1 LNKNRIA
8 KRAVVAFG
16 FLFLCAARAPAS
28 AQSNPPSAA
37 PTPLAASP
45 TARPKKDTPPIDYF
59 AGLTLTDDQKAK
71 IAEIRQNSKSR
82 VDAVVKDE
90 KLSPEQKDAFLT
102 GYRRRENS
110 EIFKVLMPEQQAEVR
125 KRMRAQRAAE
135 QQQQKK
141 AVPATPPAK

>member
-1 LNKNRIA
+1 MNKNRIA
-8 KRAVVAFG
+8 KRVVVAFG

-59 AGLTLTDDQKAK
+59 AGLTLTDEQKAK

-82 VDAVVKDE
+82 LDAVVKDE

-102 GYRRRENS
+102 GYRREENS
-110 EIFKVLMPEQQAEVR
+110 EIFAVLTPEQQSEVR
-125 KRMRAQRAAE
+125 KRMRAQRAA

-141 AVPATPPAK
+141 AVPATPPPK

>member
-1 LNKNRIA
+1 MTRNRIA
-8 KRAVVAFG
+8 KRVVVAFG
-16 FLFLCAARAPAS
+16 FLFLCAAPAS

-37 PTPLAASP
+37 PTQLGASP

-82 VDAVVKDE
+82 IDALAKDE
-90 KLSPEQKDAFLT
+90 KLSPEQKDAFFT
-102 GYRRRENS
+102 GYRRMENS
-110 EIFKVLMPEQQAEVR
+110 EIFNVLTPEQQAEVR

-135 QQQQKK
+135 QHQKK
-141 AVPATPPAK
+141 AVPATPPPK